1 MRILVLGAGAVG
13 GYFGGRLAE
22 AGADVTF
29 LVRPGRAK
37 QLAERGLVVRSKSGD
52 IERPVPTVGRDSIPG
67 PFDLVILTCKA
78 YDLDDAMDA
87 IAPAVGSETKI
98 LPLLNGLAHMEALD
112 ARFGEGRVLGGICH
126 IGSTMTA
133 EGDIRHLNPLQVLTL
148 GPRSGVPSALCTGV
162 AELLKDGPVKVV
174 VSDGIMLNMW
184 EKFVMLASM
193 AAMTC
198 LMRAAVGDIMEAKD
212 GEAATLETL
221 DECVRVATAAGYPP
235 REKVLAQTRGLQTER
250 GSTFSASMLR
260 DIEKGGPIE
269 GDHIVGDM
277 LARARALDVA
287 TPNLRLAYCHL
298 QAYQARRTREAKA

>member
-1 MRILVLGAGAVG
+1 MRVLVLGAGAVG
-13 GYFGGRLAE
+13 GYFGGRMAE

-29 LVRPGRAK
+29 LVRPGRAQ

-52 IERPVPTVGRDSIPG
+52 IERPVPTVGRDAVGG
-67 PFDLVILTCKA
+67 PYDLVILTCKA
-78 YDLDDAMDA
+78 YDLEDAMDA
-87 IAPAVGSETKI
+87 AAPAVGPQTAV

-112 ARFGEGRVLGGICH
+112 ARFGAERVLGGICH
-126 IGSTMTA
+126 IGATMTA

-148 GPRSGVPSALCTGV
+148 GVRSGAASAVGTAV
-162 AELLKDGPVKVV
+162 ADLLKDTPVKVV
-174 VSDGIMLNMW
+174 VSDTIMLNMW
-184 EKFVMLASM
+184 EKFVMLTAM

-198 LMRAAVGDIMEAKD
+198 LMRGAVGDIMAAGE
-212 GEAATLETL
+212 GEAVTLETL
-221 DECVRVATAAGYPP
+221 DECIRVATAAGYAP
-235 REKVLAQTRGLQTER
+235 RAKVLDQTRALQTER

-277 LARARALDVA
+277 IRRGRALGIA

-298 QAYQARRTREAKA
+298 QAYEARRAREGRA

>member
-29 LVRPGRAK
+29 LVRPGRAR
-37 QLAERGLVVRSKSGD
+37 QLAERGLVVRSRFGD
-52 IERPVPTVGRDSIPG
+52 IERPVPTVGRDDIPG

-78 YDLDDAMDA
+78 YDLADAMEA
-87 IAPAVGSETKI
+87 VAPAVGPESAV

-112 ARFGEGRVLGGICH
+112 ARFGAERVLGGICH
-126 IGSTMTA
+126 IAATMTA
-133 EGDIRHLNPLQVLTL
+133 EGEIRHLNPLQVLTL
-148 GPRSGVPSALCTGV
+148 GPRAGGPSPLCAAV
-162 AELLKDGPVKVV
+162 ADLLKDTPVKVV
-174 VSDGIMLNMW
+174 VSDAILLNMW
-184 EKFVMLASM
+184 EKFVLLASM

-198 LMRAAVGDIMEAKD
+198 LMRGAVGDIVAAEE
-212 GEAATLETL
+212 GEAVTLETL
-221 DECVRVATAAGYPP
+221 DECVRVATAAGYAP
-235 REKVLAQTRGLQTER
+235 RDKVLEQTRALQTER
-250 GSTFSASMLR
+250 GSTFAASMLR

-277 LARARALDVA
+277 LGRARALGVA

-298 QAYQARRTREAKA
+298 QAYQARRAREAD

>member
-29 LVRPGRAK
+29 LVRPGRAR

-52 IERPVPTVGRDSIPG
+52 IERPVPTVGRDAIPG

-78 YDLDDAMDA
+78 YDLEDAMDA
-87 IAPAVGSETKI
+87 VAPAIGPQTAV

-112 ARFGEGRVLGGICH
+112 ARFGEARVLGGICH
-126 IGSTMTA
+126 IGATMTA
-133 EGDIRHLNPLQVLTL
+133 DGDIRHLTPLQVLTL
-148 GPRSGVPSALCTGV
+148 GSRSGVTSPLCAAV
-162 AELLKDGPVKVV
+162 ADLLKAGPVKVV

-198 LMRAAVGDIMEAKD
+198 LMRAAVGDIMETAE
-212 GEAATLETL
+212 GEAITLETL
-221 DECVRVATAAGYPP
+221 DECVRVATAAGYVP
-235 REKVLAQTRGLQTER
+235 RDKVLAQTRGLQTER

-260 DIEKGGPIE
+260 DIEKGGPVE

-277 LARARALDVA
+277 LARAGTLGVA
-287 TPNLRLAYCHL
+287 TPNLRLAHCHL
-298 QAYQARRTREAKA
+298 QAYQARRARETRS

>member
-13 GYFGGRLAE
+13 GYFGGRLVE

-37 QLAERGLVVRSKSGD
+37 QLAEHGLVVHSKSGD
-52 IERPVPTVGRDSIPG
+52 IARPVPTVGRDTISS

-78 YDLDDAMDA
+78 YDLDDAMNA
-87 IAPAVGSETKI
+87 MAPAVGPKTAV

-112 ARFGEGRVLGGICH
+112 ARFGEKRVLGGICH

-133 EGDIRHLNPLQVLTL
+133 EGEIRHLNPLQVLTL
-148 GPRSGVPSALCTGV
+148 GLRSGESSPLCAGV
-162 AELLKDGPVKVV
+162 ADLLKDGPVKVV
-174 VSDGIMLNMW
+174 VSDSIMLNMW
-184 EKFVMLASM
+184 EKFVMLTSM

-198 LMRAAVGDIMEAKD
+198 LMRAAVGDIMAADE
-212 GEAATLETL
+212 GEAITLETL
-221 DECVRVATAAGYPP
+221 DECARVATAAGYAP
-235 REKVLAQTRGLQTER
+235 RDKVLAQTRGLQTER

-260 DIEKGGPIE
+260 DIEKGGAIE

-277 LARARALDVA
+277 LSRARALGVP

-298 QAYQARRTREAKA
+298 QAYQARRVREGRT